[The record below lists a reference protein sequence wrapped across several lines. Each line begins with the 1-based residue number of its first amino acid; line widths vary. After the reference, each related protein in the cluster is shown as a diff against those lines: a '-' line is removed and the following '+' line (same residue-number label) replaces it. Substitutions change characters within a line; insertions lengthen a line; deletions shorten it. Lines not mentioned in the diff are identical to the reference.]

1 MAGVPPS
8 TDVGPTPSC
17 WDGRVGVV
25 ALLGHVWHT
34 RVRGSERARD
44 VSDAV
49 LTCLAGLVLIATGLV
64 GIWGGEPPGAPW
76 PHAVPLALGC
86 LVMLGKRRR
95 PVAALLAGAVLFAVD
110 VALGGSVGMLLVLFD
125 LVHSAALHAGPRAL
139 LRLRAAAWALVVL
152 SLLLGWTATGDLRIT
167 VFVGLQT
174 FALVTTPLWW
184 GLAVRR
190 ERELA
195 ALARARADDL
205 RDLADLRTAEA
216 RAEERAQMAR
226 DLHDA
231 VAGNVS
237 AIALHAEAAL
247 ARPAAPGGAAG
258 RERAALEAVRAAGVA
273 SLEEMRALIL
283 LLRAGTE
290 PVAAAPRLDRL
301 DDLLAGARAAGLDVR
316 LVPAGPLP
324 PLPAA
329 VEQAAYRILQEALTN
344 AAKHTPGGRAEVTAA
359 VSGGRLVLRV
369 DSGDGRPGGAVPG
382 AGLGLL
388 TMRERAE
395 SLGGRFAA
403 GWSDD
408 GRSRWSV
415 AAELPVGAPAERPVG
430 VVR

>member
-1 MAGVPPS
+1 M
-8 TDVGPTPSC
+8 
-17 WDGRVGVV
+17 GVV
-25 ALLGHVWHT
+25 AVLRHVWLT
-34 RVRGSERARD
+34 RVRGTERARD

-49 LTCLAGLVLIATGLV
+49 LTALAGLVLVASGLV
-64 GIWGGEPPGAPW
+64 GIWNGEPAGSPW
-76 PHAVPLALGC
+76 VHAGPLAVGC
-86 LVMLGKRRR
+86 LAMLGKRRH
-95 PVAALLAGAVLFAVD
+95 PVAALLAGVAVFAVD
-110 VALGGSVGMLLVLFD
+110 VALGGSVGLLLVLFD
-125 LVHSAALHAGPRAL
+125 LVYSAALHAGPRAV
-139 LRLRAAAWALVVL
+139 LRLRAASWALVVL
-152 SLLLGWTATGDLRIT
+152 SLLVGWTATGELRIT
-167 VFVGLQT
+167 VFLGLQS

-205 RDLADLRTAEA
+205 RDLAELRAAEV

-247 ARPAAPGGAAG
+247 AHPAAPGGAAD
-258 RERAALEAVRAAGVA
+258 RERAALEAVRAAGLT
-273 SLEEMRALIL
+273 SLEEMRAMIL
-283 LLRAGTE
+283 LLRADSG
-290 PVAAAPRLDRL
+290 PLAAAPRLDRL
-301 DDLLAGARAAGLDVR
+301 DGLLAGARAAGLDVR
-316 LVPAGPLP
+316 LVPARPVP

-344 AAKHTPGGRAEVTAA
+344 AAKHAPGGRVEVTAA
-359 VSGGRLVLRV
+359 VSGDRLGLRV
-369 DSGDGRPGGAVPG
+369 DSEDGRRGTAVPG

-408 GRSRWSV
+408 ARSRWSV
-415 AAELPVGAPAERPVG
+415 AAELPVGVPVERPVEVG
-430 VVR
+430 R

>member
-1 MAGVPPS
+1 M
-8 TDVGPTPSC
+8 
-17 WDGRVGVV
+17 
-25 ALLGHVWHT
+25 ALLALLRHVWVT
-34 RVRGSERARD
+34 RVRGTDRARD

-49 LTCLAGLVLIATGLV
+49 LTGLAGLLLLAAGLV
-64 GIWGGEPPGAPW
+64 GIWSGAPRDSPW
-76 PHAVPLALGC
+76 LHAVPLVLGC

-95 PVAALLAGAVLFAVD
+95 PVAALLAGAALFAVD
-110 VALGGSVGMLLVLFD
+110 VALGGSLGMLLVLFD
-125 LVHSAALHAGPRAL
+125 LVYGAALLAGSRAV
-139 LRLRAAAWALVVL
+139 LRLRAASWALVVL
-152 SLLLGWTATGDLRIT
+152 SLVLGWTATGDVRIT
-167 VFVGLQT
+167 VLLGLQT

-195 ALARARADDL
+195 DLARARADDL
-205 RDLADLRTAEA
+205 RDLADLRAAEA

-237 AIALHAEAAL
+237 AVALHAEAAL
-247 ARPAAPGGAAG
+247 ARPPAPGGGAD
-258 RERAALEAVRAAGVA
+258 RERAALEAIRAAGLT

-283 LLRAGTE
+283 LLRAGDG

-301 DDLLAGARAAGLDVR
+301 DGLVAGARSAGLAVSLD
-316 LVPAGPLP
+316 AGPLP

-329 VEQAAYRILQEALTN
+329 VEQAAYRLLQEALTN
-344 AAKHTPGGRAEVTAA
+344 AVKHAPGGRAEVA
-359 VSGGRLVLRV
+359 VDVTDGRLVLRV
-369 DSGDGRPGGAVPG
+369 DSGDGRPAGAVPG

-403 GWSDD
+403 GWAD
-408 GRSRWSV
+408 GTRSRWSV
-415 AAELPVGAPAERPVG
+415 AAELPVAVPVELP
-430 VVR
+430 VELPVEVAR

>member
-1 MAGVPPS
+1 V
-8 TDVGPTPSC
+8 
-17 WDGRVGVV
+17 
-25 ALLGHVWHT
+25 
-34 RVRGSERARD
+34 
-44 VSDAV
+44 
-49 LTCLAGLVLIATGLV
+49 
-64 GIWGGEPPGAPW
+64 
-76 PHAVPLALGC
+76 HAVPLVLGC

-95 PVAALLAGAVLFAVD
+95 PVAALLAGTALFAVD
-110 VALGGSVGMLLVLFD
+110 VALGGSVGLLLVLFD
-125 LVHSAALHAGPRAL
+125 LVYSAALHAGPRAL
-139 LRLRAAAWALVVL
+139 LRLRAASWALVVL

-167 VFVGLQT
+167 VFLGLQT
-174 FALVTTPLWW
+174 FALATTPLWW

-205 RDLADLRTAEA
+205 RDLADLRAAEV

-237 AIALHAEAAL
+237 AVALHAEAAL
-247 ARPAAPGGAAG
+247 ARPPAPGGAAD
-258 RERAALEAVRAAGVA
+258 RERAALEAVRAASLT
-273 SLEEMRALIL
+273 SLEEMRAMIL
-283 LLRAGTE
+283 LLRAGSG

-301 DDLLAGARAAGLDVR
+301 DVLVAGARAAGLAVS
-316 LVPAGPLP
+316 LTAGPLP
-324 PLPAA
+324 TLPAA

-344 AAKHTPGGRAEVTAA
+344 AAKHAPGGRAEVALA
-359 VSGGRLVLRV
+359 VSDGLLLLRV
-369 DSGDGRPGGAVPG
+369 DSEDGRPGGAVPG

-415 AAELPVGAPAERPVG
+415 AAELPVGVPAQRPAQVA
-430 VVR
+430 R